1 LALLALLGPGWPLRG
16 ARAALNLQELSELK
30 YGLEILA
37 EPVLAGQHEAEDVV
51 TVASRFKQRYEC
63 RLPPAAVGPP
73 PGPPRDPRL
82 YNGSGVAELLRPMG
96 TAPCLLKTKD
106 WWTYEFC
113 YGKHIQQYHLEES
126 EIKGD
131 ILVLG
136 YYQSAFDWDDETAK
150 ASKQHQLRRYHSQ
163 SYVNGSRCDLTGRAR
178 EAEVRFLCEEGAGDY
193 IARVDEPQSC
203 SYVLTVHTT
212 RICHHPFLRPAPGLA
227 PQPIR
232 CQPALSPAQYVQYV
246 RAQVSDTKRKVE
258 EISEE
263 LRTLDT
269 RLWSDK
275 DSEPSSQTPEGAQD
289 GMASLVLR
297 QLVSPEVS
305 TPCHLHVHPVSP
317 VSPMPPLPL
326 QPPLL
331 GSHIDPRK
339 KIHFKVIRSPGD
351 LLQFIEELKE
361 TTRKAKEKASEE
373 EEAAAKAPQAPPGS
387 TEPPNP
393 EALPGP
399 EPPPTGEEEG
409 EEEDEE
415 EEEEAGP
422 LLAGLELLPREQ
434 VARLKEE
441 VKSQMEQEF
450 DSIISEVEDELETEG
465 LKGEFDRTRATRT
478 LASTLTRLMDRLDR
492 ADPHHDPPEPRRDP
506 SGPPPGPGKNR
517 EEEEEE
523 EEEGG
528 AARKGS
534 TRLPSEGRVRVQ
546 MSRVGNRDTPQE
558 REPSRGK
565 QEPPRENQS
574 PPQLPQVE
582 NEVRALLAKEGL
594 RAEGREGF
602 GRGRQQGRAPPAPNQ
617 PPGPLS
623 SGKIEIKI
631 VTASSRGEEEEAA
644 QWLSEEDSRSLKEI
658 FLSILVQGTEEAQKE
673 RRRQQALED
682 NYRFVWGGRDEP
694 PPPTD
699 SEDQDF

>member
-1 LALLALLGPGWPLRG
+1 MAARRGPGPVAALALLALLGPGWPLRG

-37 EPVLAGQHEAEDVV
+37 EPVLAGQHHAEDVV

-113 YGKHIQQYHLEES
+113 YGRHIQQYHLEES

-131 ILVLG
+131 VLVLG

-246 RAQVSDTKRKVE
+246 RAQVCEYR
-258 EISEE
+258 
-263 LRTLDT
+263 
-269 RLWSDK
+269 
-275 DSEPSSQTPEGAQD
+275 GAQA
-289 GMASLVLR
+289 GHGGRGVGLQPWSVCAEAGTEPWCRAGTVPSVLR
-297 QLVSPEVS
+297 LALSPPSQERH
-305 TPCHLHVHPVSP
+305 C
-317 VSPMPPLPL
+317 PL
-326 QPPLL
+326 QPGAGTVLFSLALSPLSQAATPPAL
-331 GSHIDPRK
+331 GSLVDPRK

-361 TTRKAKEKASEE
+361 TTRKAKEKVSEEE
-373 EEAAAKAPQAPPGS
+373 EEAAAKAPPAPPGPV
-387 TEPPNP
+387 EPPSP
-393 EALPGP
+393 EALPGSETP
-399 EPPPTGEEEG
+399 SVGEEE
-409 EEEDEE
+409 EEEDED

-465 LKGEFDRTRATRT
+465 LKGEFDRSRATRT

-492 ADPHHDPPEPRRDP
+492 AEPRRDP
-506 SGPPPGPGKNR
+506 PEPPPGPGGHR
-517 EEEEEE
+517 EDKGEEE

-534 TRLPSEGRVRVQ
+534 PSDGRVRVR
-546 MSRVGNRDTPQE
+546 MGRS
-558 REPSRGK
+558 PS
-565 QEPPRENQS
+565 
-574 PPQLPQVE
+574 QLPQVE
-582 NEVRALLAKEGL
+582 SEVRELLAKEGL
-594 RAEGREGF
+594 RAE
-602 GRGRQQGRAPPAPNQ
+602 
-617 PPGPLS
+617 
-623 SGKIEIKI
+623 GKIEIKI
-631 VTASSRGEEEEAA
+631 VTASSGSEEEEAG

-694 PPPTD
+694 PPPAD

>member
-1 LALLALLGPGWPLRG
+1 
-16 ARAALNLQELSELK
+16 
-30 YGLEILA
+30 
-37 EPVLAGQHEAEDVV
+37 QHHAEDVV

-113 YGKHIQQYHLEES
+113 YGRHIQQYHLEES

-269 RLWSDK
+269 RLWSDR
-275 DSEPSSQTPEGAQD
+275 DSEGPSQSPEGTQD
-289 GMASLVLR
+289 VLGCSPMSPPCPPCVPHVPPVPPCPPQSPTLSSLV
-297 QLVSPEVS
+297 
-305 TPCHLHVHPVSP
+305 
-317 VSPMPPLPL
+317 
-326 QPPLL
+326 
-331 GSHIDPRK
+331 DPRK
-339 KIHFKVIRSPGD
+339 KIHFKVIRSPSD

-361 TTRKAKEKASEE
+361 TTRK
-373 EEAAAKAPQAPPGS
+373 
-387 TEPPNP
+387 
-393 EALPGP
+393 
-399 EPPPTGEEEG
+399 
-409 EEEDEE
+409 
-415 EEEEAGP
+415 
-422 LLAGLELLPREQ
+422 
-434 VARLKEE
+434 
-441 VKSQMEQEF
+441 
-450 DSIISEVEDELETEG
+450 
-465 LKGEFDRTRATRT
+465 
-478 LASTLTRLMDRLDR
+478 
-492 ADPHHDPPEPRRDP
+492 
-506 SGPPPGPGKNR
+506 
-517 EEEEEE
+517 
-523 EEEGG
+523 
-528 AARKGS
+528 
-534 TRLPSEGRVRVQ
+534 
-546 MSRVGNRDTPQE
+546 
-558 REPSRGK
+558 
-565 QEPPRENQS
+565 
-574 PPQLPQVE
+574 
-582 NEVRALLAKEGL
+582 
-594 RAEGREGF
+594 
-602 GRGRQQGRAPPAPNQ
+602 
-617 PPGPLS
+617 
-623 SGKIEIKI
+623 
-631 VTASSRGEEEEAA
+631 
-644 QWLSEEDSRSLKEI
+644 
-658 FLSILVQGTEEAQKE
+658 
-673 RRRQQALED
+673 
-682 NYRFVWGGRDEP
+682 
-694 PPPTD
+694 
-699 SEDQDF
+699 